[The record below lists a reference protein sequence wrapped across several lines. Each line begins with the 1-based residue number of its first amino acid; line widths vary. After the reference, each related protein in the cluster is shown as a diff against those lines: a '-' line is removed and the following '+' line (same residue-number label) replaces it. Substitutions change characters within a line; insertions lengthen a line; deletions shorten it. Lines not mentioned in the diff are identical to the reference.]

1 MSVQCYRLSAFKL
14 TFDILEAIL
23 TLFWNSQGPDCSVTC
38 PEGTHGVNCSS
49 SCTCKNRAQCSP
61 VDGSCSC
68 TPGELRKRGRMGL
81 DGGGGGGAGSRW
93 REVERRHENTLEI
106 VTEIGRIE
114 YWSNIQQANKCDVG
128 NTVIKSFTAPLG
140 KNSVMCRNVIDLVLL
155 GWIGLDCSINCP
167 SGTWGPGC
175 NLTCMC
181 SNGGACDALDG
192 HCTCAP
198 GWRGERCEL
207 HCQVRG

>member
-1 MSVQCYRLSAFKL
+1 MSVQCYWLSSTTFKGM
-14 TFDILEAIL
+14 FDVTETIL

-68 TPGELRKRGRMGL
+68 TPGELRKRGRMG
-81 DGGGGGGAGSRW
+81 GW
-93 REVERRHENTLEI
+93 RHTI
-106 VTEIGRIE
+106 T
-114 YWSNIQQANKCDVG
+114 KF
-128 NTVIKSFTAPLG
+128 FTAPLG
-140 KNSVMCRNVIDLVLL
+140 KNSIMCRNVNGLVLL

-181 SNGGACDALDG
+181 SNGGACNALDG